1 MTKSGSPNERD
12 IQSYLLRLWHS
23 GEMLAAT
30 QQWRA
35 SLQSIKTGER
45 HMFADLDTLLAF
57 LIDQTT
63 HIKKEDERN

>member
-1 MTKSGSPNERD
+1 MSKSGSPNERE

-23 GEMLAAT
+23 GEAVSVA

-45 HMFADLDTLLAF
+45 HMFADLETLLAF
-57 LIDQTT
+57 LIDQTAYT
-63 HIKKEDERN
+63 KKGD